1 MAVCGLSSMEAVQL
15 VQPRTQHR
23 SLCPFL
29 SQIEAWSPFP
39 SLYYIQN
46 FSNQKH
52 KTGHGSGHEV
62 SINSKW
68 NAIIICNI
76 QKKKKKCS
84 KTSFPSRAI
93 LCVPVK
99 KRLIYN
105 PVMLMY
111 VSVWQS
117 YFHSST
123 QVFLKF
129 SCRCCQFILKHWG
142 GFEGHAFKHLK
153 YISTTRQAGV
163 NEN

>member
-76 QKKKKKCS
+76 QKKKKMLKDFVSQQSHTVCS
-84 KTSFPSRAI
+84 SQEEINLQSCHAHVCQCVAI
-93 LCVPVK
+93 LFSLQYTGFPK
-99 KRLIYN
+99 I
-105 PVMLMY
+105 
-111 VSVWQS
+111 
-117 YFHSST
+117 
-123 QVFLKF
+123 FL
-129 SCRCCQFILKHWG
+129 
-142 GFEGHAFKHLK
+142 
-153 YISTTRQAGV
+153 
-163 NEN
+163 